1 MKNPVERIEELCNS
15 YNIQVFDNVRDNV
28 MSLVESGM
36 VSDEEKLEAMDLYD
50 EYLIEANKLDI
61 LCEYVDKLRMVMTDN
76 EIQVLLQKI
85 QLIQKIF

>member
-36 VSDEEKLEAMDLYD
+36 VSDEEKLEARDLYD

-85 QLIQKIF
+85 QLIRKIF

>member
-1 MKNPVERIEELCNS
+1 MKNTVERIEELCNS

>member
-15 YNIQVFDNVRDNV
+15 YNIQIFDNVRDNV

-50 EYLIEANKLDI
+50 EYLIEVNKLDI
-61 LCEYVDKLRMVMTDN
+61 LCEYVDKLRLVMTDN

>member
-76 EIQVLLQKI
+76 EIQVLLQKV

>member
-50 EYLIEANKLDI
+50 EYLIEANKLEI

>member
-50 EYLIEANKLDI
+50 EYLIEVNKLDI

-85 QLIQKIF
+85 QLIRKIF

>member
-1 MKNPVERIEELCNS
+1 MKNPVEKIEELCNS

>member
-1 MKNPVERIEELCNS
+1 MNNPVERIEELCNS

-36 VSDEEKLEAMDLYD
+36 VSDEEKLEAMDLYG

-61 LCEYVDKLRMVMTDN
+61 LCEYADKLRMVMTDN

>member
-1 MKNPVERIEELCNS
+1 MNNPVERIEELCNS
-15 YNIQVFDNVRDNV
+15 YNIQVFDNVRDSV

-61 LCEYVDKLRMVMTDN
+61 LCDYVDKLRMVMTDN

>member
-50 EYLIEANKLDI
+50 EYLIDVNKLDI

-76 EIQVLLQKI
+76 ETQVLLQKI

>member
-1 MKNPVERIEELCNS
+1 MKNQVERIEELCNS

>member
-61 LCEYVDKLRMVMTDN
+61 LCDYVDKLRMVMTDN

>member
-50 EYLIEANKLDI
+50 EYLIEVNKLDI